1 MNWIKYIITI
11 PFALCVLFLQ
21 GLGKCFR
28 LTYKQISVIFNLWIQ
43 GGALV
48 ISALLPFVVYVA
60 MCCVPHGG
68 DISGWSPVVVWIL
81 FFILLGY
88 ALMYLWFYVLMLR
101 HYGKSFDW
109 AFDKCVSDLQR
120 IAHVWHCSYQCVN
133 IVIFVGFFSILIG
146 VNLTLTTFIMKMLM

>member
-43 GGALV
+43 GGVLV
-48 ISALLPFVVYVA
+48 LSALLPFVAYVSK
-60 MCCVPHGG
+60 CCFSH
-68 DISGWSPVVVWIL
+68 DSISGWNLVVVWIL

-88 ALMYLWFYVLMLR
+88 ALIYVWLYVLMIR
-101 HYGKSFDW
+101 HYGKSFDL
-109 AFDKCVSDLQR
+109 AFDRCVSDLLR
-120 IAHVWHCSYQCVN
+120 LAHVWHCSYQCVN
-133 IVIFVGFFSILIG
+133 LIIFVGIFSLLVGFHLFMASLI
-146 VNLTLTTFIMKMLM
+146 IMMPL

>member
-48 ISALLPFVVYVA
+48 ISGCLPFVQSL
-60 MCCVPHGG
+60 MCPFQAPEGMR
-68 DISGWSPVVVWIL
+68 WIIRICAL
-81 FFILLGY
+81 FY
-88 ALMYLWFYVLMLR
+88 ALMYLVGFVLMLR
-101 HYGKSFDW
+101 HYRLPFNR
-109 AFDKCVSDLQR
+109 AFDKCVGDLLH
-120 IAHVWHCSYQCVN
+120 IASVWHCSYHAVN
-133 IVIFVGFFSILIG
+133 IIIFVILFLLLISLNILLAWL
-146 VNLTLTTFIMKMLM
+146 VSQ